1 MPRQDSQSQ
10 ISSQG
15 SVILKPIEYKHTQ
28 KKQKKESARE
38 FILNS
43 RKILMAQISI
53 ADKTEETEL
62 LREYIIMEKEKL
74 NDGLKAFKE
83 DKDKYEK
90 YKLELQNKSEET
102 EK

>member
-1 MPRQDSQSQ
+1 
-10 ISSQG
+10 
-15 SVILKPIEYKHTQ
+15 
-28 KKQKKESARE
+28 
-38 FILNS
+38 
-43 RKILMAQISI
+43 
-53 ADKTEETEL
+53 
-62 LREYIIMEKEKL
+62 MEKEKL

>member
-1 MPRQDSQSQ
+1 
-10 ISSQG
+10 
-15 SVILKPIEYKHTQ
+15 
-28 KKQKKESARE
+28 
-38 FILNS
+38 
-43 RKILMAQISI
+43 MAQISI